1 MSVNDS
7 GDKRERERER
17 EREEGSGLCFSFEFS
32 VSSSSLCIFF
42 SLGRLRSWL
51 YIFVCMSVEK

>member
-17 EREEGSGLCFSFEFS
+17 ERKGVVCVLVSNS
-32 VSSSSLCIFF
+32 VFLPLLSVFFF